1 MRPSLIVHGG
11 AGNISDDRVVD
22 LTAGCRRSLETG
34 WAILSR
40 GGSALDAVETVVT
53 AFEDDPEFNAGT
65 GAHLDLIRQVE
76 LDAILM
82 DGQTLKAG
90 AVAAV
95 SRIRNPIR
103 LARRVLEASRH
114 MMLVGAGA
122 EQFAVELDMPLCDPA
137 NLTAAVDLR
146 VVLC

>member
-1 MRPSLIVHGG
+1 LRPSLIVHGG
-11 AGNISDDRVVD
+11 AGNISDDRVAD
-22 LTAGCRRSLETG
+22 LKAGCHRALEAG
-34 WAILSR
+34 WASLSG

-53 AFEDDPEFNAGT
+53 AFQDDPEFNAGT
-65 GAHLDLIRQVE
+65 GAHLNLNGQVE

-122 EQFAVELDMPLCDPA
+122 EEFAVELDMPLCDPA